1 MHKLLFSVLL
11 LLCSFFVKGQE
22 TAGAIIDT
30 TKKFAPTA
38 AENSLLWEI
47 SGNGLETSSWL
58 FGTIHIIPKEDF
70 FLTDIMKSS
79 FQKSEKAIF
88 EIDTKDMFNMSAQ
101 LGLIMKSFM
110 NDGVQLK
117 DLLSDEDY
125 SLVKKHFDEM
135 GLPLMIF
142 GRVKP
147 MILSIFA
154 SQDMENMGK
163 GMNMEEMK
171 SYEIVLSEMAEKEEK
186 PTGGLETVQYQMSM
200 FDSIPYKAQAE
211 MLVQGIKGEK
221 TAVDGDLDQ
230 MVELYKKQDIFGL
243 HSLIANGSDDF
254 MKKYDNILLDGR
266 NRNWIKP
273 MKSEMSI
280 QPTFFAVGTGH
291 LPGENGVI
299 ALLRREGFDVR
310 PIK

>member
-1 MHKLLFSVLL
+1 MHKLIFSVLL
-11 LLCSFFVKGQE
+11 LLFSFFTKGQD
-22 TAGAIIDT
+22 TAVATIDT
-30 TKKFAPTA
+30 TQKFAPTA
-38 AENSLLWEI
+38 EENSLLWEI

-58 FGTIHIIPKEDF
+58 FGTIHIIPEEDF
-70 FLTDIMKSS
+70 FLTEIMKTS

-110 NDGVQLK
+110 NEGVHLK
-117 DLLSDEDY
+117 DLLSKEDY
-125 SLVKKHFDEM
+125 TIVKNHFDEM

-154 SQDMENMGK
+154 SQDIESMSK

-186 PTGGLETVQYQMSM
+186 PTGGLETIQYQMSM

-221 TAVDGDLDQ
+221 TTVDGDLDE
-230 MVELYKKQDIFGL
+230 MIELYKNQDIFAL
-243 HSLIANGSDDF
+243 HNLIANGSDDF
-254 MKKYDNILLDGR
+254 MKKYDNVLLDGR
-266 NRNWIKP
+266 NKNWITP
-273 MKSEMSI
+273 MKSEMSN
-280 QPTFFAVGTGH
+280 QPTFFAVGAGH
-291 LPGENGVI
+291 LSGENGVI
-299 ALLRREGFDVR
+299 ALLRQEGFQVSPVR
-310 PIK
+310 

>member
-1 MHKLLFSVLL
+1 LFS
-11 LLCSFFVKGQE
+11 FFTKGQD
-22 TAGAIIDT
+22 TAVATIDT
-30 TKKFAPTA
+30 TQKFAPTA
-38 AENSLLWEI
+38 EENSLLWEI

-58 FGTIHIIPKEDF
+58 FGTIHIIPEEDF
-70 FLTDIMKSS
+70 FLTEIMKTS

-110 NDGVQLK
+110 NEGVHLK
-117 DLLSDEDY
+117 DLLSKEDY
-125 SLVKKHFDEM
+125 TVVKTHFDEM

-154 SQDMENMGK
+154 SQDIESMSK
-163 GMNMEEMK
+163 GINMEEMK

-186 PTGGLETVQYQMSM
+186 PTGGLETIQYQMSM

-221 TAVDGDLDQ
+221 TTVDGDLDE
-230 MVELYKKQDIFGL
+230 MIELYKNQDIFAL
-243 HSLIANGSDDF
+243 HNLIANGSDDF
-254 MKKYDNILLDGR
+254 MKKYDNVLLDGR
-266 NRNWIKP
+266 NKNWITP
-273 MKSEMSI
+273 MKSEMSN
-280 QPTFFAVGTGH
+280 QPTFFAVGAGH
-291 LPGENGVI
+291 LSGENGVI
-299 ALLRREGFDVR
+299 ALLRQEGFQVSPVR
-310 PIK
+310 

>member
-1 MHKLLFSVLL
+1 ML

-22 TAGAIIDT
+22 TAVAIIDT

-38 AENSLLWEI
+38 EENSLLWEI

-110 NDGVQLK
+110 NEGVHLK
-117 DLLSDEDY
+117 DLLSKEDY

-154 SQDMENMGK
+154 SQDMESLGT

-171 SYEIVLSEMAEKEEK
+171 SYEMVLSEMAEKEEK
-186 PTGGLETVQYQMSM
+186 PTGGLETAQYQMSM

-230 MVELYKKQDIFGL
+230 MVELYKQQDIFGL
-243 HSLIANGSDDF
+243 HNLIANGSDDF
-254 MKKYDNILLDGR
+254 MKKYDNILLNGR

-273 MKSEMSI
+273 MKSEMSN
-280 QPTFFAVGTGH
+280 QSTFFAVGAGH

-299 ALLRREGFDVR
+299 ALLRREGFQVSPLR
-310 PIK
+310 

>member
-22 TAGAIIDT
+22 TAIAIIDT
-30 TKKFAPTA
+30 TEKFAPTA
-38 AENSLLWEI
+38 EENSLLWEI

-58 FGTIHIIPKEDF
+58 FGTIHIIPKDDF

-110 NDGVQLK
+110 NDGVHLK
-117 DLLSDEDY
+117 DLLSKEDY
-125 SLVKKHFDEM
+125 AVVKKHFDEM

-142 GRVKP
+142 GKVKP

-154 SQDMENMGK
+154 SQDMENVGK

-171 SYEIVLSEMAEKEEK
+171 SYEMVLSEMAEKEEK

-221 TAVDGDLDQ
+221 TAVNGDLDE
-230 MVELYKKQDIFGL
+230 MIELYKKQDIFGL

-254 MKKYDNILLDGR
+254 MKKYDNVLLDGR

-273 MKSEMSI
+273 MKSEMSN
-280 QPTFFAVGTGH
+280 QPTFFAVGAGH
-291 LPGENGVI
+291 LPGKNGVI
-299 ALLRREGFDVR
+299 ALLRKEGFQVS
-310 PIK
+310 PLK